1 MKSALLAVLVMAG
14 VAAAFPSN
22 SAVADDRVVRAAYD
36 EDDDEE
42 EWKCTCTATC
52 DDRSIKVTERTCA
65 DDEDM
70 NEAVQEA
77 VAACADEVDG
87 KCEDEASC
95 KCICKPTGKEC

>member
-1 MKSALLAVLVMAG
+1 MKSALLAVLVMVG
-14 VAAAFPSN
+14 VTATFQPR
-22 SAVADDRVVRAAYD
+22 AVASDDRVVRAAYD

-52 DDRSIKVTERTCA
+52 DDHSIKVTERTCA

-70 NEAVQEA
+70 SEAVKEA